1 MIYKMKLIESEFN
14 NIKYN
19 GKIIEIRLND
29 EKRENIKSRDKIIF
43 YKLPYMKESILVT
56 VEQVYI
62 FTSFSKAYAYF
73 PKTCFG
79 YENMSTEEIIK
90 NIYLIYTEEQERS
103 RGVMAIKFN
112 VENQSLLKI

>member
-1 MIYKMKLIESEFN
+1 MKLIESEFN

-29 EKRENIKSRDKIIF
+29 EKSRDKIIF

>member
-1 MIYKMKLIESEFN
+1 MKLRESEFN

-56 VEQVYI
+56 VEQV
-62 FTSFSKAYAYF
+62 
-73 PKTCFG
+73 
-79 YENMSTEEIIK
+79 
-90 NIYLIYTEEQERS
+90 
-103 RGVMAIKFN
+103 
-112 VENQSLLKI
+112 